1 MVTGVRGERVATD
14 ALRWKPRGAGIWA
27 VVMLVCLGL
36 AQVAWSTPAW
46 AVSADELLDLMVD
59 EGAITPEKAQKIKE
73 KARKIDKV
81 KKAEEDAKRAQELQ
95 QVKQEAKTEAKA
107 EAKAEAAK
115 EVAAGEK
122 RVEQK
127 AASWI
132 PKNLPEPLKG
142 LKIGVLAYVDYSVGD
157 SPRFMGPIVPQ
168 TGKAPVAGN
177 FGRNVDGHVG
187 LNQFSLTRGYLNVV
201 KEITP
206 WLYARWTPDLTLNN
220 TNNAGP
226 LNPGNGA
233 NQTTGWILREKY
245 LYGELRPG
253 NLGNVLT
260 QNKAEIGLGHT
271 PWHDFEES
279 LYPYR
284 CQGTIPMER
293 AGVFNSADIGANIR
307 GYFGGELA
315 NAKEV
320 LGNDAYAGRYGSWHV
335 GIYNGA
341 GYTAGEN
348 NQNKVPEYRVT
359 IRPLPD
365 LLPGLQASYF
375 GLYGKGNSS
384 SAANYG
390 TPFAQFY
397 PDWVVNQGYLIYQHP
412 WFMLTA
418 QMFASKGNQA
428 GVWTTQN
435 TGPVPIGARADS
447 LWTRGYSVFG
457 DVKVP
462 VALSIPY
469 WQGDQQYP
477 LHAFYRTDWFNAD
490 QNHEIAES
498 AKYTKLITGLA
509 YHIYKDNMILLAYEK
524 TWYGRDY
531 AIQGGTGPNG
541 QPTARVV
548 SAPGNGSNLGTDQR
562 FQVVYQVSY

>member
-1 MVTGVRGERVATD
+1 M
-14 ALRWKPRGAGIWA
+14 
-27 VVMLVCLGL
+27 
-36 AQVAWSTPAW
+36 
-46 AVSADELLDLMVD
+46 
-59 EGAITPEKAQKIKE
+59 
-73 KARKIDKV
+73 
-81 KKAEEDAKRAQELQ
+81 
-95 QVKQEAKTEAKA
+95 
-107 EAKAEAAK
+107 
-115 EVAAGEK
+115 
-122 RVEQK
+122 
-127 AASWI
+127 
-132 PKNLPEPLKG
+132 
-142 LKIGVLAYVDYSVGD
+142 
-157 SPRFMGPIVPQ
+157 
-168 TGKAPVAGN
+168 
-177 FGRNVDGHVG
+177 
-187 LNQFSLTRGYLNVV
+187 
-201 KEITP
+201 
-206 WLYARWTPDLTLNN
+206 
-220 TNNAGP
+220 
-226 LNPGNGA
+226 
-233 NQTTGWILREKY
+233 
-245 LYGELRPG
+245 
-253 NLGNVLT
+253 GNVLT

-359 IRPLPD
+359 VRPLPD

-384 SAANYG
+384 SAGNYG
-390 TPFAQFY
+390 TPFYQFY

-418 QMFASKGNQA
+418 QVFAAKGNQA

-435 TGPVPIGARADS
+435 TGPVPIGKRADS

-462 VALSIPY
+462 LALSIPY

-490 QNHEIAES
+490 QDHEIAES

-524 TWYGRDY
+524 P
-531 AIQGGTGPNG
+531 GTAGIMPSMAAPV
-541 QPTARVV
+541 PTANPPPGWSVLPPMARIWGRTSV
-548 SAPGNGSNLGTDQR
+548 SRWFIRSVIDLWPLIQPEETLPANGGGDASGWLSEKDGLRWKPRPILTL
-562 FQVVYQVSY
+562 